1 MSRRGL
7 VLFAAMSVIWGI
19 PYLFIRIAVEEI
31 TPAVLVFGRTAIAA
45 GLLLPVAL
53 LRVDLR
59 PVLARWRW
67 VVAFATIEI
76 AIPWVLLA
84 TAEQR
89 LSSSLTG
96 LLIAGTPLAG
106 VVIAFVSGGDRLG
119 RTALLGL
126 LLGLVGVIAIVG
138 ADFRVDDTASLL
150 AIGGVVICYA
160 LGPAILARRLGSLS
174 SLGIMALSL
183 TGTALLYAPVAAL
196 QWPATTPSRDVLIAV
211 LVLATVCTAAAFL
224 VFAAL
229 IEDIGP
235 IRATVITYVNP
246 AVAAVLGVVVLGE
259 TFTLAMA
266 FGFAL
271 VIAGSAIS
279 TRRPATPVRAATD
292 PPSAETADARLDPA

>member
-1 MSRRGL
+1 MRS
-7 VLFAAMSVIWGI
+7 
-19 PYLFIRIAVEEI
+19 
-31 TPAVLVFGRTAIAA
+31 
-45 GLLLPVAL
+45 
-53 LRVDLR
+53 
-59 PVLARWRW
+59 
-67 VVAFATIEI
+67 
-76 AIPWVLLA
+76 
-84 TAEQR
+84 
-89 LSSSLTG
+89 
-96 LLIAGTPLAG
+96 GT
-106 VVIAFVSGGDRLG
+106 
-119 RTALLGL
+119 
-126 LLGLVGVIAIVG
+126 
-138 ADFRVDDTASLL
+138 
-150 AIGGVVICYA
+150 
-160 LGPAILARRLGSLS
+160 AILARRLGGLP

-279 TRRPATPVRAATD
+279 TRRPATPGERQRI
-292 PPSAETADARLDPA
+292 PRSAETADARLDPA

>member
-1 MSRRGL
+1 MTRRGL
-7 VLFAAMSVIWGI
+7 ILFAAMSVIWGI
-19 PYLFIRIAVEEI
+19 PYLFIRIAVDEI
-31 TPAVLVFGRTAIAA
+31 TPAVLVFGRTAIATM
-45 GLLLPVAL
+45 LLLPFAL
-53 LRVDLR
+53 ARVDLR

-96 LLIAGTPLAG
+96 LLIAATPLAG
-106 VVIAFVSGGDRLG
+106 VVIAYVTGGDRLG

-126 LLGLVGVIAIVG
+126 LLGLAGVIAIVG
-138 ADFRVDDTASLL
+138 ADFRVDDVGSFL
-150 AIGGVVICYA
+150 ALGGVAVCYA
-160 LGPAILARRLGSLS
+160 LGPAILARRLGGLP

-183 TGTALLYAPVAAL
+183 AGTAALYAPVAAL
-196 QWPATTPSRDVLIAV
+196 QWPVTTPSPEVLLSV

-229 IEDIGP
+229 IEEIGP
-235 IRATVITYVNP
+235 IRATVITYINP
-246 AVAAVLGVVVLGE
+246 AVAAVLGVIVLGE
-259 TFTLAMA
+259 IFTLVMA
-266 FGFAL
+266 LGFAL

-279 TRRPATPVRAATD
+279 TRRPPEAVAPARPRAAEN
-292 PPSAETADARLDPA
+292 PDARLDAA